1 KGYNFRWRGWTR
13 RVVADSRQRTRHL
26 ALSINIQQAVDG
38 RVHKA
43 AYNFRRKTQCS
54 GDGQQAGEQG
64 AVVPSEMAIGAVL
77 IFPSIAPVGAGAD
90 DGQRRVSDG
99 RFAAGGLGQNA
110 AIISAAEFAQTELGG
125 GEVIDTGLQID

>member
-1 KGYNFRWRGWTR
+1 MQRRGVMHLSHERIVNLVARERNSFEAKGDNFRWRGWKR
-13 RVVADSRQRTRHL
+13 RVVADSRQRKRHL

-77 IFPSIAPVGAGAD
+77 IFPSIAPV
-90 DGQRRVSDG
+90 
-99 RFAAGGLGQNA
+99 
-110 AIISAAEFAQTELGG
+110 
-125 GEVIDTGLQID
+125 